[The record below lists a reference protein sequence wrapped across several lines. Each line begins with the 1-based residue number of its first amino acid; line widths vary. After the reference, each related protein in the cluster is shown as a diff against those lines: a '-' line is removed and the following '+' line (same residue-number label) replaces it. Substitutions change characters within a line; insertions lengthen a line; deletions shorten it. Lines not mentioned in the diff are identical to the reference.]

1 MVHGQAK
8 SQDNRGKK
16 AAELLQQLSGPPRF
30 GKHSLIWKQSTRV
43 ASETQEKFFRRYCN
57 ENVKL

>member
-8 SQDNRGKK
+8 SQDNRCKK

-30 GKHSLIWKQSTRV
+30 GKHSLI
-43 ASETQEKFFRRYCN
+43 
-57 ENVKL
+57 